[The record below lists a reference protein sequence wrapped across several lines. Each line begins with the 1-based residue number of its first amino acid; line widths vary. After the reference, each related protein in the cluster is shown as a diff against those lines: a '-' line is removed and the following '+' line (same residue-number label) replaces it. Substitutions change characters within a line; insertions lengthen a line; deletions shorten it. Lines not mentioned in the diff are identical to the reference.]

1 MENGKVIASS
11 DYDLDT
17 DYVESWSDI
26 IAIATGDQFIVGLD
40 KDGNIFGAG
49 HPNDGQI
56 EFDEWDNIISFDTAW
71 RRTVGVDVD
80 GNIYITGYGA
90 PSHRNEIEKA
100 NRIAQ
105 DSNDG
110 EIQKMAWD
118 NIVSVATGGG
128 YGVEHGHTVGL
139 KSDGTVVAV
148 GDNEH
153 NQLEVSEWEHV
164 ISIAAGDYHTVGLT
178 STGKVLYAGDRN
190 DKYVDQNGYVKGW
203 NNIVAIAAGKDY
215 TLALTSEGDILSFG
229 YDKQDQRPTSSE
241 WNNIIIYDWVEL
253 NEIVEQLITQ

>member
-1 MENGKVIASS
+1 M
-11 DYDLDT
+11 
-17 DYVESWSDI
+17 
-26 IAIATGDQFIVGLD
+26 
-40 KDGNIFGAG
+40 
-49 HPNDGQI
+49 
-56 EFDEWDNIISFDTAW
+56 
-71 RRTVGVDVD
+71 
-80 GNIYITGYGA
+80 
-90 PSHRNEIEKA
+90 
-100 NRIAQ
+100 
-105 DSNDG
+105 
-110 EIQKMAWD
+110 
-118 NIVSVATGGG
+118 
-128 YGVEHGHTVGL
+128 

-253 NEIVEQLITQ
+253 KEIVEQLITQ